1 MELMLWQQ
9 SKKLSLGLWLEVDN
23 NLCIHHTDMIQLS
36 GMTIDNATVHN
47 EYIQIMMYAGDLI
60 VNLNCTAYKSY

>member
-1 MELMLWQQ
+1 MEVMLWKQ

-23 NLCIHHTDMIQLS
+23 NLCIHTDMIQLS
-36 GMTIDNATVHN
+36 RMTIDNATVHN
-47 EYIQIMMYAGDLI
+47 ECIQIMMYAGDLI